1 MRFSIIM
8 LISFIKE
15 GVRGRVLGQ
24 ISRLP
29 YILRYKPK

>member
-1 MRFSIIM
+1 M

-24 ISRLP
+24 ISRLL
-29 YILRYKPK
+29 YTLSYKPK